1 MTSSRSGG
9 GLPKEGKRFGAC
21 FVERYSFLGSNRRVT
36 HWIQTIKVRLLAC
49 NFSRPPY
56 SFRMA
61 GPDQGIFRSFRAGC
75 FRVQTQG
82 SAPHHPGLNFSNA
95 FGVLKFPWR
104 YAHQDLQI
112 SQRRH
117 TITWCK
123 NPGLLSAPVLWDNS
137 SALGALRSVR
147 NRKKFCV
154 WIFHSRVYLVYR
166 LAQ

>member
-1 MTSSRSGG
+1 VTSSRSGG
-9 GLPKEGKRFGAC
+9 GLPKEGIRFGAC
-21 FVERYSFLGSNRRVT
+21 FVEGYSFLGSNRRVT
-36 HWIQTIKVRLLAC
+36 HWIQTIKVRLLAG

-61 GPDQGIFRSFRAGC
+61 GPDQGIFRSFRAGV
-75 FRVQTQG
+75 FAHRPRVPLRST
-82 SAPHHPGLNFSNA
+82 PGLNFSNA

-117 TITWCK
+117 AITGCK

>member
-1 MTSSRSGG
+1 MRPAVKERQRKASACPGNLTVVVECWDEPRCSESFAAKISFGPIAQLLQRRRLFSCTDPGFRSA
-9 GLPKEGKRFGAC
+9 PPWAE
-21 FVERYSFLGSNRRVT
+21 FLLRLRRVK
-36 HWIQTIKVRLLAC
+36 I
-49 NFSRPPY
+49 
-56 SFRMA
+56 
-61 GPDQGIFRSFRAGC
+61 
-75 FRVQTQG
+75 
-82 SAPHHPGLNFSNA
+82 
-95 FGVLKFPWR
+95 PWR

>member
-1 MTSSRSGG
+1 MLRRGIFFSWIE
-9 GLPKEGKRFGAC
+9 PEGDTLDSNDQGSLAC
-21 FVERYSFLGSNRRVT
+21 V
-36 HWIQTIKVRLLAC
+36 QLLAPAVLVQDGGAG
-49 NFSRPPY
+49 SRHFQVLQ
-56 SFRMA
+56 SRC
-61 GPDQGIFRSFRAGC
+61 FRA
-75 FRVQTQG
+75 QTQG
-82 SAPHHPGLNFSNA
+82 SAPLHPGLNFCNA